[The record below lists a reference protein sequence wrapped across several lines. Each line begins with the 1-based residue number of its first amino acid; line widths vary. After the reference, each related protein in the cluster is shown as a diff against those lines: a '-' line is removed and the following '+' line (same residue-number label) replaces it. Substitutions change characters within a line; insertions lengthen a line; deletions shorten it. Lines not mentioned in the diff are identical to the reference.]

1 MSVSVSV
8 SDVLKAP
15 MKVLMAIVVAVGI
28 GTGIILFLPN
38 SLAKKLYIDSFR
50 NNYGFVI
57 GIAFIISVSIVAV
70 AVLFWSIPIISKKI
84 KVKRRIKVG
93 RKGLNNLNEYQMF
106 LVYSLYREI
115 NHTGE
120 LPMIDGEVIRLE
132 QVMVISKATTQYII
146 DDSSNPVWPYMLQP
160 WVLDYLDSKSELVEK
175 YKEAYERVESNLN
188 GREIKRYGL
197 Y

>member
-1 MSVSVSV
+1 
-8 SDVLKAP
+8 
-15 MKVLMAIVVAVGI
+15 
-28 GTGIILFLPN
+28 
-38 SLAKKLYIDSFR
+38 
-50 NNYGFVI
+50 
-57 GIAFIISVSIVAV
+57 
-70 AVLFWSIPIISKKI
+70 
-84 KVKRRIKVG
+84 
-93 RKGLNNLNEYQMF
+93 
-106 LVYSLYREI
+106 
-115 NHTGE
+115 
-120 LPMIDGEVIRLE
+120 MIDGEVIRLE